1 MHTRLIRTVAGWPDC
16 ASATF
21 VCPKSYCWLWTQ
33 WHLGFETF
41 DYHPLGRGFDSYY
54 GYLGGGEDY
63 FSHMSGGYV
72 DLHDN
77 NASVFNANGS
87 YSATLF
93 ANKTIDVVQAHAAS
107 GSVAPL
113 FIYLAFQSIHSPI
126 QAPEEW
132 VQPYSWI
139 MENSRRTMAGMASCM
154 DAEIARVADAMKEA
168 SFWDDTLFVFA
179 ADNGGPPYVAN
190 SNYPMYDEPKPS
202 ASCFLLCSF
211 DNLPSR
217 VHVTV

>member
-1 MHTRLIRTVAGWPDC
+1 MDWRAGWLVRLTVVPVYI
-16 ASATF
+16 F
-21 VCPKSYCWLWTQ
+21 GWLWTQ

-41 DYHPLGRGFDSYY
+41 GYHPLGRGFDSYY

-77 NASVFNANGS
+77 NASVFTANGS

-93 ANKTIDVVQAHAAS
+93 ANKTIDVIQAHAAA
-107 GSVAPL
+107 GSSAPL

-126 QAPEEW
+126 QAPDEW

-139 MENSRRTMAGMASCM
+139 TNEARRTMAGMASCM
-154 DAEIARVADAMKEA
+154 DAEIARVAGAMKGA
-168 SFWDDTLFVFA
+168 SFWDETLFVFA

-190 SNYPMYDEPKPS
+190 SNYPMCALK
-202 ASCFLLCSF
+202 LLATLLRS
-211 DNLPSR
+211 
-217 VHVTV
+217 VI